1 MKKIKQKGMSL
12 LEVVVAMLV
21 VGIALSGSLAMI
33 QAANRFG
40 LSAEF
45 ISIGQQHA
53 QSMIDRIR
61 ANQFEMAKTETNG
74 DKKAYVMSD
83 LKFTDAQLQS
93 LQDRTITGANA
104 REALYS
110 SIQTAANAYKKTSE
124 SCANAT
130 KCESHEIAA
139 NDISFQLKLLLQ
151 ELPQGTMAIGKQSDN
166 GVERP
171 GKYVVIVMWKSASE
185 TPSPASS
192 ESGSTSEP
200 KLNTYGIAIPFSI

>member
-45 ISIGQQHA
+45 TSIGQQHA

-61 ANQFEMAKTETNG
+61 ANQFEIAKKDNKT
-74 DKKAYVMSD
+74 YVMSN

-104 REALYS
+104 REALYT
-110 SIQTAANAYKKTSE
+110 SIQTAANTYKKTSE
-124 SCANAT
+124 SCANAA

-151 ELPQGTMAIGKQSDN
+151 ELPQGIMAIGQQSDN

-200 KLNTYGIAIPFSI
+200 RLNTYGIAIPFSI